1 MSSMTP
7 TVTEKDTLPA
17 VAGTDSWESIGRQLL
32 RAKLEHVGEV
42 VVRDAFQQAASRIGA
57 DESLTGDDIREL
69 RQALETAEAAVSL
82 AATASPETA
91 PLPDAWEFLDGDG
104 RSAYVDEVERRREH

>member
-7 TVTEKDTLPA
+7 TVTEKDALPS

-32 RAKLEHVGEV
+32 RAKLEHTGEV

-57 DESLTGDDIREL
+57 DESLTADDIREL
-69 RQALETAEAAVSL
+69 RRALETAEAAVSL

-91 PLPDAWEFLDGDG
+91 PLPDVWEFLDADG
-104 RSAYVDEVERRREH
+104 RSAYVAEVERRREH